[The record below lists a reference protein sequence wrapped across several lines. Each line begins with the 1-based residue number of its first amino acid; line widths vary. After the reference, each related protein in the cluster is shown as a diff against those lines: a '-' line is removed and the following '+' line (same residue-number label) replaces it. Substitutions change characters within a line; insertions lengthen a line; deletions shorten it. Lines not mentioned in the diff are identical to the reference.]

1 MKKFSILILA
11 VMIFLAC
18 DYASEALDL
27 KPDIEITYMDPVAY
41 STYPGDPTTAV
52 LISEIHFVPMN
63 SLDSYLTE
71 FTLTYYDNAGVLFY
85 GPTAPVAI
93 YGKIPGIV
101 QAGVVD
107 TFVLVDIPVPL
118 GPVQSHL
125 TSNQSAKV
133 VLSFVAVDEYFENS
147 DTTEAWFG
155 VYMQ

>member
-18 DYASEALDL
+18 DYASESLDL

-41 STYPGDPTTAV
+41 TTYAGDPTTAV

-71 FTLTYYDNAGVLFY
+71 FSLSYYDNSGVLFY

-93 YGKIPGIV
+93 YGKIGGIV
-101 QAGVVD
+101 TAGVVD
-107 TFVLVDIPVPL
+107 TFILVDVPVSLVPA
-118 GPVQSHL
+118 QAHL
-125 TSNQSAKV
+125 SSNQSAKV

-155 VYMQ
+155 IYMQ